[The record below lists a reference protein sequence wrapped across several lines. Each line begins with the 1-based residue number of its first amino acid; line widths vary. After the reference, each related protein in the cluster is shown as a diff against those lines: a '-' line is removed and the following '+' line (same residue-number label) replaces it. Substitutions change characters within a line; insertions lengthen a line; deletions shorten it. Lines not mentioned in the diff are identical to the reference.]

1 MEIEIIK
8 DISTGIGEERRNEL
22 EHIAASHYD
31 NRITFGQMLERIRK
45 NNASL
50 KAEEMLFVISTL
62 RKMIEEAAD
71 STAPLIHEV
80 RMDDSNMFSFTEM
93 QATQFAAWDDSNP
106 LYVKILVENP
116 NYRKANVGFILN
128 IDLEVSGKAFMK
140 DIASGEVRLG
150 KDEQFG
156 IVTYEILRP
165 YSSATEE
172 FMANECRIF
181 IHEQNEKKIL
191 ASADFSAITVRN
203 DFPSYL
209 KIRENYI
216 FNAIDHTESMISL
229 KSCSHSEVGFRMK
242 FQQQFAKELEG
253 KLPEIEVSLFIGNDD
268 SYGFMTRKVT
278 KAKPYRENGE
288 TVYIAEDI
296 FFNHETCENLKDGKY
311 LFAIHIWGH
320 AILDGSFFVGDSP
333 LSVPVLR
340 DYVNGDLYESV
351 GSKYSSNKAGSTSD
365 ETPKETVSTEETR
378 RPHEHI
384 VLSSL
389 NLYKQTV
396 IDNYKEGD
404 DLDGQTTFKEGMECD
419 IYVYSIFD
427 YVKDEFKNPAK
438 EKVTYCLY
446 DNTGRLLQTVE
457 GTQSSEDGGE
467 GKNIFLSIGQLS
479 PQNSTWEKGTYRIEA
494 SLWNE
499 IIISI
504 KFDVCDKENF
514 GMFDPAGSQPRIN
527 QGGRKIVS
535 TEYSDA
541 RKELEELI
549 GLQRIKEK
557 IDALKEVN
565 QFGLMRQKAGLSYKR
580 QSLHACFIGGA
591 GTGKTTVAGLIG
603 QIYKEMGL
611 LSKGHVVYEERS
623 TLIGRYYDSELRETE
638 RALRNAEGGIL
649 FIDEAYSLYVEE
661 DQKDPGHKVL
671 EALLTAL
678 SDEKNRDWM
687 LVLAGYPD
695 QMEKMLNSNQGLKSR
710 VSDVFYFDDMSKDE
724 LLEVADLYCRKNE
737 FILTPEARRALES
750 VIAHDYAS
758 KTKSFGNARY
768 VNNLLEK
775 QVVPA
780 MANRL
785 CKLGPLSKK
794 QLMTIEKEDIPAKR
808 RSRTSKKM
816 DRLNKMVGLE
826 SLKQNISKH
835 LNFVQMVNNRMNH
848 GLHTSMPP
856 LHMIFTGNPGTGK
869 STVADFMGEIYA
881 SIGVLSHGEV
891 IKVERRDLVGQ
902 HIGETEQKMN
912 EIIERAKGN
921 VLFID
926 EAYQLWVDDS
936 PNDFGKIAVE
946 ALLGVMANDQLDMI
960 VILAGYTKEM
970 EKLIEMNSGLKSRF
984 PYTFHFEDY
993 TSDELLEIA
1002 ELTIAREKF
1011 VLSPEARKRF
1021 AALIKKEVSRKQAS
1035 FGNGRFV
1042 NRLIS
1047 TKILPAMAGR
1057 LAEMEETPDQDQL
1070 ITIVEDDIP
1079 ISADEATRIEMGS
1092 FDEKAITAALESL
1105 DAMVGL
1111 KYVKKTIHNFV
1122 ETSRY
1127 ANTAGRQM
1135 FGDQVMK
1142 WNFIGNTGTGKSTI
1156 ARIMAEILKAMGLI
1170 GSSEVVEVKGEE
1182 LYNVPEYR
1190 CDEILRKAMEKAK
1203 YGLIFVDSDAPMFR
1217 NAGAW
1222 ALTGDQLRIK
1232 LATLTAE
1239 IGGNGA
1245 IIIAECES
1253 SRPAM
1258 GPSLAKK
1265 GVFGIDRTLV
1275 FEDYTAE
1282 ELFQI
1287 LALHLKKQNAEFS
1300 EEAASK
1306 MRSYLTAL
1314 CDNRSLE
1321 MANARTM
1328 QLLSQSI
1335 LQIVLLRE
1343 SQGDCTEK
1351 SLVTASDVE
1360 SFEWHKPYKKIGF

>member
-1 MEIEIIK
+1 MEIEFIRDFALNI
-8 DISTGIGEERRNEL
+8 TETRRREL
-22 EHIAASHYD
+22 EGIAALHYD
-31 NRITFGQMLERIRK
+31 KRLTAADMTERMRK
-45 NNASL
+45 DNASIMD
-50 KAEEMLFVISTL
+50 EEMMFMVSALQKLIADGGRSARPVVLGI
-62 RKMIEEAAD
+62 RIED
-71 STAPLIHEV
+71 
-80 RMDDSNMFSFTEM
+80 NKNFTFAEM
-93 QATQFAAWDDSNP
+93 QASQFTRWSEKKP
-106 LYVKILVENP
+106 LYAKVMFENP
-116 NYRKANVGFILN
+116 NHKTGHVECEYT
-128 IDLEVSGKAFMK
+128 IDLELIGKAKMN
-140 DIASGEVRLG
+140 DIAKGKVRLDKG
-150 KDEQFG
+150 EQFA
-156 IVTYEILRP
+156 IATFEIPCPFTVAQGTVHTAAGRVFLRED
-165 YSSATEE
+165 SSNK
-172 FMANECRIF
+172 M
-181 IHEQNEKKIL
+181 L
-191 ASADFSAITVRN
+191 ASKDFTSITPGK
-203 DFPSYL
+203 DFPSYI
-209 KIRENYI
+209 KVREAYV
-216 FNAIDHTESMISL
+216 FDAKARQESIKML
-229 KSCSHSEVGFRMK
+229 LTHARSELGFRFK
-242 FQQQFAKELEG
+242 FQQQFCAELESM
-253 KLPEIEVSLFIGNDD
+253 LPEIEVSFFICATD
-268 SYGFMTRKVT
+268 SYEFISRTVA

-288 TVYIAEDI
+288 TVYIAEEL
-296 FFNHETCENLKDGKY
+296 FLSQETCRNLKNGEYNFVIYIWDQAIVDGR
-311 LFAIHIWGH
+311 F
-320 AILDGSFFVGDSP
+320 
-333 LSVPVLR
+333 SVNSINAVSEP
-340 DYVNGDLYESV
+340 VNGDYVTGKLYSNV
-351 GSKYSSNKAGSTSD
+351 GDLYSSENKTAAPESR
-365 ETPKETVSTEETR
+365 KEIPEK
-378 RPHEHI
+378 RPNEY
-384 VLSSL
+384 LNLTSL
-389 NLYKQTV
+389 NLYRQEV
-396 IDNYKEGD
+396 LDNLKAD
-404 DLDGQTTFKEGMECD
+404 DNLDGQITFKEGFDCD
-419 IYVYSIFD
+419 ITVYALFD
-427 YVKDEFKNPAK
+427 YVKEELEDAEDE
-438 EKVTYCLY
+438 EITYSLY
-446 DNTGRLLQTVE
+446 DSTGRLLQTRM

-467 GKNIFLSIGQLS
+467 GKNIFCSHAEFS
-479 PQNSTWEKGTYRIEA
+479 PVNDVWEKGAYRIEA
-494 SLWNE
+494 SLWDE
-499 IIISI
+499 TIISI
-504 KFDVCDKENF
+504 KFDICDKDNY

-527 QGGRKIVS
+527 QGGRRIAQE
-535 TEYSDA
+535 TISDA
-541 RKELEELI
+541 RGKLEELI
-549 GLQRIKEK
+549 GLRRIKEK
-557 IDALKEVN
+557 IDSLKEVN
-565 QFGLMRQKAGLSYKR
+565 RFGMLRQQAGLSYKR
-580 QSLHACFIGGA
+580 QSLHASFIGGS

-603 QIYKEMGL
+603 QIYKDMGL

-661 DQKDPGHKVL
+661 DQKDPGHKVI

-678 SDEKNRDWM
+678 SDENRRDWM

-710 VSDVFYFDDMSKDE
+710 VSDVFYFDDMTKDE
-724 LLEVADLYCRKNE
+724 LIEVADLYCRRNE

-780 MANRL
+780 MASRL
-785 CKLGPLSKK
+785 CKLRTLSKK

-816 DRLNKMVGLE
+816 ERLNAMVGLE

-912 EIIERAKGN
+912 DILERAKGN

-926 EAYQLWVDDS
+926 EAYQLWVEDS
-936 PNDFGKIAVE
+936 PNDFGRIAVE
-946 ALLGVMANDQLDMI
+946 SLLGVMANDQLDMI

-993 TSDELLEIA
+993 TPEELLEIA
-1002 ELTIAREKF
+1002 ELTIRREKF
-1011 VLSPEARKRF
+1011 VLSPEARKRL
-1021 AALIKKEVSRKQAS
+1021 ASLIKKEVSRKQDS

-1047 TKILPAMAGR
+1047 TNILPSMASR
-1057 LAEMEETPDQDQL
+1057 LANMEDTPDKDQL
-1070 ITIVEDDIP
+1070 ITIVEEDIP
-1079 ISADEATRIEMGS
+1079 ISADEATRIELGS
-1092 FDEKAITAALESL
+1092 FDEAAIAEALKHL
-1105 DAMVGL
+1105 DDLVGL
-1111 KYVKKTIHNFV
+1111 NHVKQTIHNFV
-1122 ETSRY
+1122 DTARYTSTERK
-1127 ANTAGRQM
+1127 QM
-1135 FGDQVMK
+1135 FGNQGMK
-1142 WNFIGNTGTGKSTI
+1142 WNFVGNTGTGKSTI

-1170 GSSEVVEVKGEE
+1170 GSGEVVEIKGEE

-1203 YGLIFVDSDAPMFR
+1203 YGLLFVDSDAPMFR
-1217 NAGAW
+1217 NAGSW

-1275 FEDYTAE
+1275 FEDYTSE
-1282 ELFQI
+1282 ELFLI
-1287 LALHLKKQNAEFS
+1287 LAMHLKRQNAEFS
-1300 EEAASK
+1300 DEAAAK
-1306 MRSYLTAL
+1306 MRSYIDFL
-1314 CDNRSLE
+1314 CDRRSLE

-1328 QLLSQSI
+1328 NLLAQSI
-1335 LQIVLLRE
+1335 VQIMLLRE
-1343 SQGDCTEK
+1343 SRGDLSEK
-1351 SLVTASDVE
+1351 GTVTAADVE

>member
-1 MEIEIIK
+1 MEIEIIN
-8 DISTGIGEERRNEL
+8 DITSTISDERRQVL
-22 EHIAASHYD
+22 EKIADLHHD
-31 NRITFGQMLERIRK
+31 GRLTRGQMIGRIRK
-45 NNASL
+45 DNAGL
-50 KAEEMLFVISTL
+50 RDEEMLFVISTL
-62 RKMIEEAAD
+62 CRRIEEGGD
-71 STAPLIHEV
+71 SVKPIVHEI
-80 RMDDSNMFSFTEM
+80 RLEDNNIFSFSEM
-93 QATQFAAWDDSNP
+93 QASQFATWSEHKP
-106 LYVKILVENP
+106 LYAKVLVENP
-116 NYRKANVGFILN
+116 NYQTAPVEFVLS
-128 IDLEVSGKAFMK
+128 IDLEISGKAVMK
-140 DIASGEVRLG
+140 DMASGTVRLG
-150 KDEQFG
+150 KGERFG
-156 IVTYEILRP
+156 IATFEILRP
-165 YSSATEE
+165 YSSKTDD
-172 FMANECRIF
+172 FMVWDCRIF
-181 IHEQNEKKIL
+181 IHEYNENKVL
-191 ASADFSAITVRN
+191 ASTGFRAITVE
-203 DFPSYL
+203 DEFPSYL
-209 KIRENYI
+209 KVREAYI
-216 FNAIDHTESMISL
+216 FDAMDRQKTVVSL
-229 KSCSHSEVGFRMK
+229 TPSSHKELGFRFK
-242 FQQQFAKELEG
+242 FQQQFDPDLEA
-253 KLPEIEVSLFIGNDD
+253 KLPEIEVSFFIGNADL
-268 SYGFMTRKVT
+268 YGFITRKVT

-296 FFNHETCENLKDGKY
+296 FFSHEACRNLKEGKY
-311 LFAIHIWGH
+311 LFLFSIWSRS
-320 AILDGSFFVGDSP
+320 ILEGEFFINNHSISAPVDEDYINGTLCDG
-333 LSVPVLR
+333 
-340 DYVNGDLYESV
+340 V
-351 GSKYSSNKAGSTSD
+351 GSSYSSEEPSD
-365 ETPKETVSTEETR
+365 EAAAGPAVTEETR
-378 RPHEHI
+378 KPHEYLN
-384 VLSSL
+384 LSSL
-389 NLYKQTV
+389 NLYKQSV
-396 IDNYKEGD
+396 IDNFQEGD
-404 DLDGQTTFKEGMECD
+404 NLESHITFKEGLDCN
-419 IYVYSIFD
+419 ISVYAIFD
-427 YVKDEFKNPAK
+427 YLKEEFEEPDEAA
-438 EKVTYCLY
+438 VTYNLY

-467 GKNIFLSIGQLS
+467 GKNVFMSVGQLS
-479 PQNSTWEKGTYRIEA
+479 PQNSTWEKGIYRVEA

-504 KFDVCDKENF
+504 KFEVCDKENP

-535 TEYSDA
+535 TDYSDA

-549 GLQRIKEK
+549 GLKRIKEK
-557 IDALKEVN
+557 VDALKEVN
-565 QFGLMRQKAGLSYKR
+565 NFGLLRQKAGLSYKR

-661 DQKDPGHKVL
+661 DQKDPGHKVI

-710 VSDVFYFDDMSKDE
+710 VSDVFYFDDMTKDE
-724 LLEVADLYCRKNE
+724 LLEVADLYCRRNE
-737 FILTPEARRALES
+737 FILTPEARRSLES

-785 CKLGPLSKK
+785 CKLQSLSKK

-808 RSRTSKKM
+808 NSRTSKKM
-816 DRLNKMVGLE
+816 DRLNEMVGLE

-912 EIIERAKGN
+912 DIIERAKGN

-936 PNDFGKIAVE
+936 PNDFGRIAVE
-946 ALLGVMANDQLDMI
+946 SLLGVMANDQLDMI

-993 TSDELLEIA
+993 TSGELLEIA

-1011 VLSPEARKRF
+1011 VLSPEARKRL
-1021 AALIKKEVSRKQAS
+1021 AALIKKEVNRKDAS

-1047 TKILPAMAGR
+1047 TNILPSMASR
-1057 LAEMEETPDQDQL
+1057 LADMDEMPDKDQL

-1079 ISADEATRIEMGS
+1079 ISADEAIRIEMGS
-1092 FDEKAITAALESL
+1092 FDEAAISAALERL

-1111 KYVKKTIHNFV
+1111 KYVKQTIHNFV
-1122 ETSRY
+1122 DTARY
-1127 ANTAGRQM
+1127 TCAERSKM

-1156 ARIMAEILKAMGLI
+1156 AHIMADILKAMGLI
-1170 GSSEVVEVKGEE
+1170 GNSEVVEVKGEE

-1203 YGLIFVDSDAPMFR
+1203 YGLLFVDSDAPMFR

-1245 IIIAECES
+1245 IIIAECEA

-1258 GPSLAKK
+1258 GPSLTKK
-1265 GVFGIDRTLV
+1265 GVFGIDRTLF

-1287 LALHLKKQNAEFS
+1287 LALKLKEQNAEFS
-1300 EEAASK
+1300 GEAAVK
-1306 MRSYLTAL
+1306 MRAYLCAL

-1328 QLLSQSI
+1328 NLLAQSI

-1343 SQGDCTEK
+1343 SHGEGPGK
-1351 SLVTASDVE
+1351 GIITAADVE
-1360 SFEWHKPYKKIGF
+1360 SFEWHKPYRKIGF